1 MLLEGPRSRAPAS
14 RKLFLQPS
22 SRARRDKMPPRTR
35 QAPRGPG
42 YSGRV
47 VSSGKYLAS
56 RSCAHMPGTR
66 EAPAA
71 VFCLRSTA
79 SCSAAEC
86 GGSAF
91 SLARPFLD
99 ARLCR
104 RRGHVKPFVA
114 HCSPRFLFPVSR
126 FPRLRTEYYVQ
137 CTLQIISRPACLPM
151 I

>member
-1 MLLEGPRSRAPAS
+1 MLLEGPRSQAPAS

-22 SRARRDKMPPRTR
+22 PRARRDKMPPRTR

-42 YSGRV
+42 NSGRV

-66 EAPAA
+66 EASAA
-71 VFCLRSTA
+71 VFRLRSMA
-79 SCSAAEC
+79 SCSDAER
-86 GGSAF
+86 GGSAL

-114 HCSPRFLFPVSR
+114 HCSPCFPFPVSR
-126 FPRLRTEYYVQ
+126 GYVRSTTYNVH
-137 CTLQIISRPACLPM
+137 TLQMISRPACLPM